1 MSVLGENNMS
11 DEIDMLCEECGQTF
25 SAFLHE
31 MADKN
36 EKVVCPNCRASRD
49 CNSPKAAEPVAG
61 ARSVRR
67 IS

>member
-1 MSVLGENNMS
+1 MG

-31 MADKN
+31 MADQN

-49 CNSPKAAEPVAG
+49 CGGAPKAGEPVAG
-61 ARSVRR
+61 ARSVKR